1 MYVCMWT
8 GTCILC
14 HLDNVLTAQQIQ
26 LYTSHTHCM
35 TGVQYGCTVE
45 FATTNGA
52 IYTMVEWLQVNIA
65 TGSLIE
71 GQY

>member
-1 MYVCMWT
+1 MYVDGHMH
-8 GTCILC
+8 IVSPRQRL
-14 HLDNVLTAQQIQ
+14 NRTANTATV
-26 LYTSHTHCM
+26 YTSHTHCM

-65 TGSLIE
+65 TGSLTE